1 MVFPW
6 AAASFGLSVFGAF
19 KGNKDKK
26 RARRE
31 EAKVTGQRLQQE
43 AFEIGRVERKRASN
57 ERSLLT
63 AGGISSRSGSA
74 QATERDTMREAA
86 YQQESILAG
95 LPAGQKW
102 RNPLA
107 SFRGA
112 NTPKKKSVIFGAL
125 RNRGIGREIEG
136 SAGALWNKGWG
147 NRFEDQQEDD
157 SVSI

>member
-1 MVFPW
+1 MAFWAFV
-6 AAASFGLSVFGAF
+6 AAATSVVSHFQG
-19 KGNKDKK
+19 KKDRKK
-26 RARRE
+26 ARGE

-43 AFEIGRVERKRASN
+43 AFEIGRVERKRAAD

-63 AGGISSRSGSA
+63 AGGISSKSGSA

-112 NTPKKKSVIFGAL
+112 NTPKKKSAIFGAL
-125 RNRGIGREIEG
+125 RNLGMGREIAG
-136 SAGALWNKGWG
+136 SAGALANRVYG

>member
-1 MVFPW
+1 MSIWGFIS
-6 AAASFGLSVFGAF
+6 AATSVASFFQG
-19 KGNKDKK
+19 KKDRKK
-26 RARRE
+26 ARGE

-43 AFEIGRVERKRASN
+43 AFEIGRVERKRAAD

-63 AGGISSRSGSA
+63 AGGISSKSGSA

-112 NTPKKKSVIFGAL
+112 NTPKKKSAIFGAL
-125 RNRGIGREIEG
+125 QKMQGISARGG
-136 SAGALWNKGWG
+136 SQVAWGATQGWRD
-147 NRFEDQQEDD
+147 RFEDQQEDD

>member
-1 MVFPW
+1 MSIW
-6 AAASFGLSVFGAF
+6 AFISAATSVASYFSG
-19 KGNKDKK
+19 KKDRKK
-26 RARRE
+26 ARGE
-31 EAKVTGQRLQQE
+31 EAKVTGQRLQRE
-43 AFEIGRVERKRASN
+43 AFEIGRVERKRAAD

-63 AGGISSRSGSA
+63 AGGISPKSGSA

-95 LPAGQKW
+95 LPASQKW

-112 NTPKKKSVIFGAL
+112 NTPKKKSAVFMAL
-125 RNRGIGREIEG
+125 RNLDMGRQVSG
-136 SAGALWNKGWG
+136 RAGAFPILD
-147 NRFEDQQEDD
+147 RFEDQQEDD